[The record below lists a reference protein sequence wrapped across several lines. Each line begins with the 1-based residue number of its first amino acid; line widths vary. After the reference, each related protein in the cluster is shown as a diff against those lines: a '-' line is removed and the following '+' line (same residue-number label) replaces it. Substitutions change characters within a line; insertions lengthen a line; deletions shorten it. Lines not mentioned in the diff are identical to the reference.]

1 MSKYV
6 KIIFL
11 ICFTLA
17 NIFFTYPTEVKAKT
31 LRDIYNELREL
42 QKDIDATTKEK
53 QLTQSEINNANKEV
67 KRVAS
72 EITQAGEDIIKAEK
86 EIEKLNK
93 EIEAKQKETKEI
105 IKYFQ
110 LSQGESEYLEYI
122 FGAQDITDFIH
133 RNAVVERLTSYNKE
147 LIEKMN
153 SWIAEQ
159 KQLQIELAKK
169 QESLAKKQQELRG
182 LLAKLGK
189 KQEALEEQYLSI
201 AEEIKSTND
210 MIKLYESL
218 GTCGL
223 DDDINV
229 CARNIIPPDTAFWR
243 PLDRGYVTSEWGWR
257 VHPTKGTKSFHSGI
271 DLGNGGN
278 TGAPVY
284 AAANGKVSHIIYK
297 SSCGGNMVF
306 VNHNIKGKSY
316 TTAYLHLH
324 TINVSL
330 KQNVTKNTIIGTVG
344 GGESYDSCTTGPHL
358 HFSVMQGI
366 TASLSGSDN
375 PRGYINLPAG
385 KYNYFYDRI
394 TKY

>member
-1 MSKYV
+1 MSKYI

-11 ICFTLA
+11 SCFVLA
-17 NIFFTYPTEVKAKT
+17 NVFFTYPTATKAKT
-31 LRDIYNELREL
+31 LKDIYNELNEL
-42 QKDIDATTKEK
+42 QEDINATAAEK
-53 QLTQSEINNANKEV
+53 QLTQSEINNANNEV
-67 KRVAS
+67 KKVAE
-72 EITQAGEDIIKAEK
+72 EITKVGEDIIKAQD
-86 EIEKLNK
+86 EIKKLNK
-93 EIEAKQKETKEI
+93 DIEEKQKETKEI
-105 IKYFQ
+105 IKQFQ
-110 LSQGESEYLEYI
+110 ISQGESEHLEYI
-122 FGAQDITDFIH
+122 FGAKDITDFIH
-133 RNAVVERLTSYNKE
+133 RNAVVERLTTYNKE
-147 LIEKMN
+147 LVEQMN
-153 SWIAEQ
+153 SWIEEQ
-159 KQLQIELAKK
+159 KQLQIDLANKE
-169 QESLAKKQQELRG
+169 ESLAKKQKELRE

-257 VHPTKGTKSFHSGI
+257 IHPTKNTKSFHSGI

-284 AAANGKVSHIIYK
+284 ASANGKVSHIIYR

-306 VNHNIKGKSY
+306 INHNIKGKSY

-324 TINVSL
+324 AINVKL
-330 KQNVTKNTIIGTVG
+330 KENVTKNTVIGTVG
-344 GGESYDSCTTGPHL
+344 GGESYDKCTTGPHL

-385 KYNYFYDRI
+385 KYNYFYNR
-394 TKY
+394 TTRY